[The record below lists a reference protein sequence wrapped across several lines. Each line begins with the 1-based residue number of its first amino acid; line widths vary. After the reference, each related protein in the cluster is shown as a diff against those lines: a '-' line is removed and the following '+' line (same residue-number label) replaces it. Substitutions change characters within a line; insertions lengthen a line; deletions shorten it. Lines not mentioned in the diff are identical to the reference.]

1 MTTGNRRRNEE
12 RPTWIRRH
20 LRWHR
25 IRQPGTLSSDPWHF
39 ALIASGMDMA
49 EPTVERRVSASRTA
63 LSAVSQRTKQRPIT
77 GPAPFIMLLA
87 QSGKCQG
94 FGDRVPKILRTN
106 QNENESRR
114 LSFRMGLA
122 AVLLATVFAWT
133 ANARQEP
140 NEPQEKRNVV
150 REFFEKNDIEYHGF
164 YEARVGTRLLDD
176 PHQSKDLSIGEA
188 RYQFD
193 LFSARDWGDIKVKG
207 DAYGDFVEEQA
218 VFDLREANVFLR
230 PTDSVDLKLGRQV
243 LTWGTGDLIFI
254 NDVFP
259 KDWVSFFIGRDTEY
273 LKAPSDAVKV
283 SWFSDAANLDVVYT
297 PEFDSDRYITGDRLS
312 YYNPILGRRAGEDDE
327 LMISRRR
334 EFFEE
339 DETAIRLYRN
349 VRNYEL
355 ALYGYWGYWKSP
367 AGFNETLTRATF
379 PELYVYG
386 ASVRGTLGKG
396 IANAE
401 IGYYDSIDDRSG
413 DDPLVNNSQMRYL
426 VGYTQEIARDFTAG
440 VQYYVEQMLDYDD
453 YENSLFP
460 GSPTQDEFRHVTT
473 LRLTKLLMNQN
484 LMLSLFT
491 YYSPSDEDVYMR
503 PMANYKASDQ
513 LMYEVGANVFFGD
526 ERHTF
531 FNQFHDNTNVYA
543 AVRYSF

>member
-1 MTTGNRRRNEE
+1 MTTANRRRNEE

-25 IRQPGTLSSDPWHF
+25 IRQPGTLSPDPWHF
-39 ALIASGMDMA
+39 S
-49 EPTVERRVSASRTA
+49 
-63 LSAVSQRTKQRPIT
+63 
-77 GPAPFIMLLA
+77 LLA
-87 QSGKCQG
+87 DSMVGV
-94 FGDRVPKILRTN
+94 RRTRGGRPATGRPDH
-106 QNENESRR
+106 ESRG
-114 LSFRMGLA
+114 LSTSMGLA
-122 AVLLATVFAWT
+122 AVLLAVVFAWT

-150 REFFEKNDIEYHGF
+150 REFFEQNDIEYHGF

-176 PHQSKDLSIGEA
+176 PHQSKDLSIGET

-243 LTWGTGDLIFI
+243 LTWGTGDLIFL
-254 NDVFP
+254 NDLFP

-283 SWFSDAANLDVVYT
+283 SWFSDAVNLDVVYT
-297 PEFDSDRYITGDRLS
+297 PEFDSDRHITGDRLS

-401 IGYYDSIDDRSG
+401 IGYYDSIDDRRG

-426 VGYTQEIARDFTAG
+426 IAYTQEIARDFTAG

-460 GSPTQDEFRHVTT
+460 GSPAQDEFRHVTT

-491 YYSPSDEDVYMR
+491 YYCPSDEDVYLR
-503 PMANYKASDQ
+503 PLVNYKASDH

-543 AVRYSF
+543 GVRYSF

>member
-1 MTTGNRRRNEE
+1 MTTADRHRNEE
-12 RPTWIRRH
+12 RPTWIRRY
-20 LRWHR
+20 LGWRR
-25 IRQPGTLSSDPWHF
+25 IRRPGTLSPDPWHF
-39 ALIASGMDMA
+39 ALFASSMIGVLRPRGGRPGAGGPDH
-49 EPTVERRVSASRTA
+49 ESRG
-63 LSAVSQRTKQRPIT
+63 RPFSMGVAAI
-77 GPAPFIMLLA
+77 LLA
-87 QSGKCQG
+87 
-94 FGDRVPKILRTN
+94 
-106 QNENESRR
+106 
-114 LSFRMGLA
+114 A
-122 AVLLATVFAWT
+122 VFAWT
-133 ANARQEP
+133 ANAQQEP
-140 NEPQEKRNVV
+140 NEPQEKRSVL

-164 YEARVGTRLLDD
+164 YEARIGTRVLDD
-176 PHQSKDLSIGEA
+176 PYQSKDLTIGEA

-218 VFDLREANVFLR
+218 VFDLREANVFVR

-283 SWFSDAANLDVVYT
+283 SWFSDAVNLDVVYT

-367 AGFNETLTRATF
+367 AGFNETLTRAMF

-386 ASVRGTLGKG
+386 ASARGTLGKG

-401 IGYYDSIDDRSG
+401 IGYYDSVDDRKG

-440 VQYYVEQMLDYDD
+440 VQYYVEQMLDYGD

-460 GSPTQDEFRHVTT
+460 GSPTQDEFRHVTA

-491 YYSPSDEDVYMR
+491 YYCPSDEDVYLR
-503 PMANYKASDQ
+503 PMVNYKASDH
-513 LMYEVGANVFFGD
+513 LMYEVGSNLFFGD

-543 AVRYSF
+543 GVRYSF